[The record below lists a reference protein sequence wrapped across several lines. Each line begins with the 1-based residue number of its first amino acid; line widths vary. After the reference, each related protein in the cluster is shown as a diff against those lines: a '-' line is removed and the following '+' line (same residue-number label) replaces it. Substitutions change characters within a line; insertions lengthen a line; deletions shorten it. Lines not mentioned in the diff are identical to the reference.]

1 MHFKISNFF
10 ADFLDYCV
18 SFELVRFQRAHS
30 LPPLIWVLCELA
42 IILLS
47 FVWTKVIKFAF
58 CTVVLPNFNSFKQ
71 EVEALE
77 KILEP
82 FIQPARKGVK
92 MVRKVLKVRNRQTG
106 FPENDSQTQLWRQLT
121 LINIC
126 LKTQN
131 AWK

>member
-1 MHFKISNFF
+1 
-10 ADFLDYCV
+10 
-18 SFELVRFQRAHS
+18 
-30 LPPLIWVLCELA
+30 
-42 IILLS
+42 
-47 FVWTKVIKFAF
+47 
-58 CTVVLPNFNSFKQ
+58 
-71 EVEALE
+71 
-77 KILEP
+77 
-82 FIQPARKGVK
+82 